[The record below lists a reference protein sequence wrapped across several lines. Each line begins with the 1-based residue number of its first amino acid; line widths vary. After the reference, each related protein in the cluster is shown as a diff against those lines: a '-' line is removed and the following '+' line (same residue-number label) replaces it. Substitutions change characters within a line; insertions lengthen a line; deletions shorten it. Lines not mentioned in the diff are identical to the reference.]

1 MKILIA
7 TDKFKDSLTAK
18 EVCEG
23 LKKGILLTFSSAAIE
38 VLPLADGGEGTLE
51 TLQSVWG
58 GQFINCDVHNPLQ
71 RMIKANYLWIS
82 EKKTAV
88 IEMARASGIELLN
101 LKERNCL
108 ITSTYGTGE
117 LIKDALEKGANEIIL
132 TVGGSA
138 TNDAGTGMASALG
151 YQFLDKDDKILEPI
165 GKNLYYVAKINT
177 QNIHHKLSKT
187 KFTVATDVSN
197 PFYGKEGAAYIFS
210 PQKGADEEGVKVLDL
225 GLQNMNELIKKEFK
239 IDLQTVLGSGA
250 GGGIGGGAIAFLN
263 AEIKSAA
270 QWILEIN
277 QIHDK
282 LKNVDLLI
290 TGEGKIDSQT
300 WQGKLISQLVLQ
312 AEKTETPVFLVCGTL
327 HDVKNIINQKGILHA
342 SSILNEPM
350 NLEKAL
356 KNALELVENHGA
368 LLGKLLGGIQF
379 NSLAKS

>member
-23 LKKGILLTFSSAAIE
+23 LKIGILRTFPTVEIE
-38 VLPLADGGEGTLE
+38 ILPLADGGEGTLE

-58 GQFINCDVHNPLQ
+58 GQFISCKVHDPLS
-71 RMIKANYLWIS
+71 RKIEANYLWIE
-82 EKKTAV
+82 EKQTAI
-88 IEMARASGIELLN
+88 IEMARASGIELL
-101 LKERNCL
+101 KQIERNCL

-117 LIKDALEKGANEIIL
+117 LIKDALEKGAKEIIL

-138 TNDAGTGMASALG
+138 TTDAGTGMASALG
-151 YQFLDKDDKILEPI
+151 YEFVDENGKKIEPI
-165 GKNLYYVAKINT
+165 GKNLINIFKIIPK
-177 QNIHHKLSKT
+177 NIHPKLFQT

-197 PFYGKEGAAYIFS
+197 PFYGKEGAAYVFS
-210 PQKGADEEGVKVLDL
+210 PQKGADNQAVECLDA
-225 GLQNMNELIKKEFK
+225 GLQNINQLIRKDFK
-239 IDLQTVLGSGA
+239 VDLQTVAGSGA

-277 QIHDK
+277 QVENK
-282 LKNVDLLI
+282 LKSANILI

-300 WQGKLISQLVLQ
+300 WQGKLISQLVVQ
-312 AEKTETPVFLVCGTL
+312 AQITQTPVILVCGTL
-327 HDVKNIINQKGILHA
+327 QDIESIIAQNGILYA
-342 SSILNEPM
+342 SSILNEPV

-356 KNALELVENHGA
+356 ENAAGLVENQGA
-368 LLGKLLGGIQF
+368 LLGKLLGGME
-379 NSLAKS
+379 LKKL